1 MTGVVGRQRIG
12 GCGTFGNALVLDWFG
27 TGTYKQ
33 VFQQEVAKLRKL
45 LMK

>member
-1 MTGVVGRQRIG
+1 MKGAIGRQRIG
-12 GCGTFGNALVLDWFG
+12 GCGTFGHALVLDWFS

-33 VFQQEVAKLRKL
+33 ASQQEMAKLRKL

>member
-1 MTGVVGRQRIG
+1 MKGAVGRQKIG
-12 GCGTFGNALVLDWFG
+12 GCGTFGHALDLDWFG

-33 VFQQEVAKLRKL
+33 VSQQEVPKLRKL